1 MSFYIHIQDTP
12 NPNAAKF
19 ISRYTVKTEG
29 KSNYHNPAE
38 ASGNELARQLFGLP
52 GVTQVFFFDNYITV
66 SKDPTVDWNELG
78 EKVVELL
85 QEKLPEHD
93 PNYVDESEEEEVDR
107 SELSE
112 EVLEIE
118 EVLDDTI
125 RPALAADGGG
135 IQVVER
141 KGDTVYIKYEG
152 ACGSCPSAFGGT
164 MMAIQSVL
172 RDEISPDIEII
183 DVGGG
188 MNAPGMW

>member
-19 ISRYTVKTEG
+19 ISRYTVKTSG
-29 KSNYHNPAE
+29 KSNYHNPTE
-38 ASGNELARQLFGLP
+38 ASGNPLAQEIFGLP
-52 GVTQVFFFDNYITV
+52 GVTQVFFHDNYITV
-66 SKDPTVDWNELG
+66 TKDPMVDWHELG

-85 QEKLPEHD
+85 QERLPQHD
-93 PNYVDESEEEEVDR
+93 PNYVDETDEPVVDR
-107 SELSE
+107 SQLSP

-118 EVLDDTI
+118 EVLDKTI

-135 IQVVER
+135 IQIIER

-152 ACGSCPSAFGGT
+152 ACGTCPSAFGGT
-164 MMAIQSVL
+164 MMAIQSIL

-183 DVGGG
+183 DIGGG
-188 MNAPGMW
+188 MNAPGFW